1 MSASPRK
8 KSGILSRFAACRRGS
23 VGIMFGLS
31 AIPLFGLLGMAVD
44 FSRVAGARYKVQ
56 DAVDAAMLAAGRA
69 AQITMTDPATAAK
82 NAAEAYFATAVPS
95 DIIVTQSEITI
106 NATSTELTMRVTYW
120 VRTPIVS
127 VLAIGSSEGAQS
139 GAPPECRSTR
149 LSCQQLTTSA
159 TAIIMSGGNGGSN
172 VEVAMMLDITG
183 SMTSSKMAT
192 LRSAAK
198 DAVDILIWQD
208 QSQYTARVALAPFSV
223 SVNVGSYASAVTG
236 LNATSGSQRLRPCVI
251 ERVGP
256 NWATD
261 AAPSAA
267 NGWIGSFAATNAP
280 SGFSYTGRLGSSNYN
295 GAGTCTSSDPGATE
309 AIIPLTSDKTV
320 LKNRIDA
327 LTPTGGTA
335 GHLGTAWAWYLLSPN
350 WSTIW
355 PAASRP
361 GPYSDITTINAKGYP
376 ALQKYAILMTDGEYN
391 TQYSSRSSQTQA
403 STLCTNMKAQG
414 ITVFTVGFMVNSTS
428 RAHLTACA
436 TSPDHFYDATN
447 GDKLKEAFRDIA
459 LKISSLRLSL

>member
-1 MSASPRK
+1 
-8 KSGILSRFAACRRGS
+8 
-23 VGIMFGLS
+23 MFGLS

-56 DAVDAAMLAAGRA
+56 DAVDSAMLAAGRA
-69 AQITMTDPATAAK
+69 AQITLNDPATAAK
-82 NAAEAYFATAVPS
+82 NAAEAYFATAVPP
-95 DIIVTQSEITI
+95 DIIITESEVTI

-127 VLAIGSSEGAQS
+127 ILAIGSSEGPPPA
-139 GAPPECRSTR
+139 APVDCKSTKFA
-149 LSCQQLTTSA
+149 CQRLTTSA

-183 SMTSSKMAT
+183 SMLDGDGKGSTKIAT
-192 LRSAAK
+192 LKSAAK

-208 QSQYTARVALAPFSV
+208 QSQFTSRVALAPFSI
-223 SVNVGSYASAVTG
+223 SVNVGSYARAVTG

-251 ERVGP
+251 ERLGP
-256 NWATD
+256 NAATD
-261 AAPSAA
+261 AVPSAA

-280 SGFSYTGRLGSSNYN
+280 SGFSYSGRLGTSNYN
-295 GAGTCTSSDPGATE
+295 SAGTCGSSDPGATE
-309 AIIPLTSDKTV
+309 AIIPLTSDKSV

-355 PAASRP
+355 PTASRP

-391 TQYSSRSSQTQA
+391 TQYSSRTSQAQA

-428 RAHLTACA
+428 RTHLTACA
-436 TSPDHFYDATN
+436 TSPDHFYNATD
-447 GDKLKEAFRDIA
+447 GEKLKAAFRDIA